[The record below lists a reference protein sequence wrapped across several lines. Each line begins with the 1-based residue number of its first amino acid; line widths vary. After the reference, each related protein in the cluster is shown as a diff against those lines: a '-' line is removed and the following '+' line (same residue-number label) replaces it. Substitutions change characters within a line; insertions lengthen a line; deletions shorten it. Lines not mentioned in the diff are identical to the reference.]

1 MEVADS
7 EMRTPNK
14 GLARWGVTSLVAA
27 GVMVWSGCV
36 STPKSE
42 EEPVAEGSEPVAE
55 RSEPVAEAPAGVAP
69 APTAGVA
76 PVPGPAIVAPI
87 QPFSPAYY
95 AERLA
100 EIEAGLRPLTSI
112 PAPIASQRTP
122 PPQLHNR

>member
-7 EMRTPNK
+7 EMWTPNK
-14 GLARWGVTSLVAA
+14 GLARWSVTSLVAA

-36 STPKSE
+36 STPRSE
-42 EEPVAEGSEPVAE
+42 EEPVAERSEPVAE
-55 RSEPVAEAPAGVAP
+55 RSEPVAEVA

-76 PVPGPAIVAPI
+76 PAPGPAIVVPI
-87 QPFSPAYY
+87 QPYSAAYY

-112 PAPIASQRTP
+112 PAPIASERTP